1 MTVKGPLTA
10 MKSGPHLPQLE
21 KALAQKQRTNT
32 AQKIKNI
39 NKLIKIRMKY
49 LGINLPKETKDLYAE
64 NTDERN

>member
-1 MTVKGPLTA
+1 

>member
-1 MTVKGPLTA
+1 M
-10 MKSGPHLPQLE
+10 PQLE

-49 LGINLPKETKDLYAE
+49 LGINLPKETKDLYAK